1 MSCRHQTTATQNVEE
16 GEPRQFDLQLRYDI
30 EPSLRLNDGLQPS
43 AGLQMNKRKSM
54 TIEAILPFH
63 QRDRGRRGKKSVG
76 METVNDNKRFRNQS
90 SPP

>member
-1 MSCRHQTTATQNVEE
+1 MSCRHQTTTTQNVEE

-63 QRDRGRRGKKSVG
+63 QRDRKRERKKGKKIC
-76 METVNDNKRFRNQS
+76 RNGDS
-90 SPP
+90 K

>member
-1 MSCRHQTTATQNVEE
+1 M
-16 GEPRQFDLQLRYDI
+16 
-30 EPSLRLNDGLQPS
+30 RLNDGLQPS

-63 QRDRGRRGKKSVG
+63 QRDRERGRRGKKSVG